1 MANYASLKAA
11 IQQVVKTNGNNEI
24 TGALLQ
30 QTLFAMVDSLG
41 GYYQFAGIASPSTNP
56 GSPDQNVYYIASTA
70 GTYTNFGGLVLA
82 DGEIAILKYNGAW
95 SKDSTGAASQEMVN
109 QLGYYVTDTDY
120 IRAYVDSSGK
130 FLFGIKTDGSIEW
143 AVGVPT
149 PVKKHIEEL
158 ATVVATKVDKIS
170 GKSLIDAEVA
180 SALSFTTDDDYINAI
195 TDAEGKILE
204 AIKNNGDKVFFGG
217 VSAPSMEANEVDF
230 AGRKLS
236 TSKIDGYILACL
248 DAGGKMVYGIK
259 ENGELDVP
267 IVPQSVKSFVAQKI
281 ATAEKDADTVVNR
294 NLYKEP
300 RVVQSFFH
308 GRSNPKKKNLTF
320 VWGSDFHGC
329 GVALR
334 NMYLYGEN
342 YDGILFSLN
351 TGDTQSASPID
362 TNILPDA
369 SIGIIKPILNVIGN
383 HDNGF
388 GADATKMAT
397 AKQKYDRFIAPF
409 LSNGQ
414 FTQPA
419 DVSDFPCYYYKDFPN
434 YKIRVL
440 VVDIY
445 EAPKI
450 TYNGGQ
456 IANQDSPCISEKQ
469 ANFIC
474 DSLTSLP
481 SDYAV
486 IVAMHTKDAA
496 ETIINEGKFTDP
508 SVTIGNI
515 DTGFSMDYP
524 VVTDIITA
532 FVNKGTLSK
541 TYTFTGSVY
550 DALNA
555 NNLPTSY
562 EISVDFSSRNES
574 EFICFFAGHQHKDI
588 VGHHN
593 LQLDVYVING
603 GYFERDQSFSDI
615 SRLSH
620 GLTQDSF
627 NVVSIDRDN
636 RKVNLVRIGAD
647 ITMDFAHRDM
657 IQLDY

>member
-1 MANYASLKAA
+1 MANYNLLKADIDA
-11 IQQVVKTNGNNEI
+11 KVYQNGQQEI
-24 TGALLQ
+24 TGENLNAVLN
-30 QTLFAMVDSLG
+30 AMVTTLG
-41 GYYQFAGIASPSTNP
+41 AGYQFIGVATIDTNP
-56 GSPDQNVYYIASTA
+56 GTPDAKVFYIANGK
-70 GTYTNFGGLVLA
+70 GTYTNFGGIEVTEDEVVVLYYDTEWHKVA
-82 DGEIAILKYNGAW
+82 
-95 SKDSTGAASQEMVN
+95 TGIASQEK
-109 QLGYYVTDTDY
+109 LT
-120 IRAYVDSSGK
+120 
-130 FLFGIKTDGSIEW
+130 
-143 AVGVPT
+143 
-149 PVKKHIEEL
+149 EL
-158 ATVVATKVDKIS
+158 VATKVDKIS

-180 SALSFTTDDDYINAI
+180 SALSFTTDNAYIHSI

-204 AIKNNGDKVFFGG
+204 AIKNNGDKVFFRK
-217 VSAPSMEANEVDF
+217 VSAPSMKANEGDF

-236 TSKIDGYILACL
+236 ISKIDGYIFACL

-259 ENGELDVP
+259 ENGEFDIP
-267 IVPQSVKSFVAQKI
+267 FVPQSIKSFVAQKI
-281 ATAEKDADTVVNR
+281 TDAEKYADTVVNR

-300 RVVQSFFH
+300 EVVQSFFH
-308 GRSNPKKKNLTF
+308 GRNNQKKKNLAF

-329 GVALR
+329 SVALR

-362 TNILPDA
+362 TNILPYA
-369 SIGIIKPILNVIGN
+369 SKGIIKPILNVIGN

-397 AKQKYDRFIAPF
+397 AKHKYDRFIAPF
-409 LSNGQ
+409 LRNGQ
-414 FTQPA
+414 FTQPS

-469 ANFIC
+469 ANFIANAF
-474 DSLTSLP
+474 SSMP
-481 SDYAV
+481 EDYA
-486 IVAMHTKDAA
+486 IMVAMHTKDTA
-496 ETIINEGKFTDP
+496 ETIINESKFTDP
-508 SVTIGNI
+508 SVTVGNI

-524 VVTDIITA
+524 VVTDIVTA
-532 FVNKGTLSK
+532 FVNKASLSK

-562 EISVDFSSRNES
+562 EISVDFSTRNES

-647 ITMDFAHRDM
+647 ITMSLTYRDM